1 MSEAGF
7 NLLST
12 VASVGGVYSEIFV
25 KSGHTGVG
33 VGRLIVSN
41 FEKMLFSTAPEDVN
55 AIENYTNRG
64 LNVTDAINHVLRDR
78 GLNPDD

>member
-1 MSEAGF
+1 
-7 NLLST
+7 
-12 VASVGGVYSEIFV
+12 
-25 KSGHTGVG
+25 
-33 VGRLIVSN
+33 
-41 FEKMLFSTAPEDVN
+41 MLFSTAPEDVN